1 MAKKKAPPQSTETQ
15 NGEKELTCFVVIGF
29 GKKTDYATGRV
40 LNLDLTYT
48 KLIKPAFDA
57 VGVRCFRAIDV
68 NVTGSIDRLMYH
80 WIYHADFVIADLS
93 TMNANVF
100 YELGVR
106 HAQRP
111 NTTLIMIEDQAFAK
125 LPFDLSHSIMY
136 GYKHMGEKITDE
148 EADRFVGL
156 LSKQLKILI
165 DNLEAPDKSV
175 IPVEEDSPV
184 YTYLPGMKPPEW
196 KDPVQQL
203 KEQQEMIEKMR
214 AELAAQATMQAALAA
229 QKESD
234 EQHEIDAEAVK
245 KQSMAII
252 IDNAEEA
259 KNRKDFKTAIA
270 LFAAAAEKDKQD
282 MFLWQRLALV
292 TYKDKEKND
301 EAGEAAN
308 REAIEALQRAEDILK
323 VHCELSVSTDPETL
337 GLAGA
342 INKRLYD
349 RTEEL
354 DYFERSVFYYERG
367 FYIKQDYYNGINAA
381 FMYTVRA
388 AELAE
393 EGPDKHYAAIV
404 YYGHANLIRKK
415 VAEICRNLVDDQAA
429 FAARGDQEWVYL
441 TLYEAHFGRG
451 EKDKAE
457 ALTVIIEE
465 TASEFAL
472 SSFQN
477 QKEKL
482 TDVMDRFNQNVKL
495 PTGDGG
501 IDLAPAPETPKTDL
515 PSPTDEPSLPAP
527 TASAPTMR
535 QTSEGSISIDLGTHR
550 GQTVKSVEVSCKVEF
565 E

>member
-1 MAKKKAPPQSTETQ
+1 MPEQENAQHNTEDQ
-15 NGEKELTCFVVIGF
+15 NGKQELTCFVVIGF

-48 KLIKPAFDA
+48 RLIKPAFDK
-57 VGVRCFRAIDV
+57 VGIRCFRAIDV

-136 GYKHMGEKITDE
+136 GYKHMGDKITDQ

-156 LSKQLKILI
+156 LSKQLQILI
-165 DNLEAPDKSV
+165 DNLKTPDASI

-196 KDPVQQL
+196 EDPVQKL

-229 QKESD
+229 QKDSD
-234 EQHEIDAEAVK
+234 TRPIIDAEAVK

-252 IDNAEEA
+252 IDSAEEA

-270 LFAAAAEKDKQD
+270 LFSAAAEKDKQD
-282 MFLWQRLALV
+282 MFLWQRLALA
-292 TYKDKEKND
+292 TYKDKEQND
-301 EAGEAAN
+301 EAVEAEN
-308 REAIEALQRAEDILK
+308 KEAIEALEKAEQILK
-323 VHCELSVSTDPETL
+323 DHCELSVSTDPETL

-354 DYFERSVFYYERG
+354 IYFERAVFYYERG

-404 YYGHANLIRKK
+404 YHGHANLIRKK
-415 VAEICRNLVDDQAA
+415 VAEICQNLIDDDEG

-457 ALTVIIEE
+457 ALTTVIEE

-472 SSFQN
+472 SSFRS

-482 TDVMDRFNQNVKL
+482 TDVMDRFNQNVQV

-501 IDLAPAPETPKTDL
+501 TDLAPEPPKTDL
-515 PSPTDEPSLPAP
+515 PTPMEEPHPPAP
-527 TASAPTMR
+527 PAAVPTVR
-535 QTSEGSISIDLGTHR
+535 QPPGEAIIIDLGPHR
-550 GQTVKSVEVSCKVEF
+550 DKPVKSIEISCKVAF